1 MENGDISILCKGSE
15 LGNLYDGYS
24 YYPGLVKLYIDA
36 KGNATST
43 SYQAFDQPTEDAV
56 TQINVSEGVSVKI
69 ARDIFGKTTSI
80 TRSGSGVSATR
91 SYVYDGYERLC
102 KTIEPETGATIQDY
116 DTANNIAW
124 RATGL
129 GLTATNACNTS
140 DVPAS
145 KQITYTYDAR
155 NRLRNTTYGD
165 GSPAIYRTYTND
177 GLPNTIQSDGT
188 LWTYGYNNR
197 RLPTS
202 ETLNYGG
209 VNYSIGRS
217 YDANGSLSQLT
228 YPDNFS
234 VAYNP
239 NALGEARQAG
249 GYATAVYYHPNGAVK
264 QFSYGNGIAHT
275 LAQNLRGL
283 PQLSQDGSVLKD
295 SYAYDQ
301 NANVASIT
309 DQVEGV
315 TTRNMEY
322 DGLNR
327 LTHVNAS
334 ALWGDAWYGYDA
346 LDNLTSSQMT
356 AGAKARTLTH
366 NINYTNNRLDSVT
379 GRYTLGYQYDN
390 QGNIILRGG
399 QSYSFDIGNRM
410 RSAPGITTH
419 AYDGLGRRTS
429 VVGTDGVNHIY
440 VYGQEGKLLYE
451 TTTGQ
456 ALASGTKYVYLNRH
470 VVAEVSGGG
479 VVYDHTDGLG
489 SPVAKT
495 SSSAGLISRTR
506 YEPYGA
512 TAAGTE
518 PTIGFTGHLNAANL
532 GLVDMQQRFY
542 DPVAG
547 RFLSTDPVTTD
558 ANSGASFNRFAYA
571 VNDPYGFID
580 PDGRDE
586 KPVDKEAERQQERL
600 KKEQDRL
607 CGTGQCEGISTVHS
621 NGGGGTAG
629 VAGSQQ
635 LTGYE
640 PGGQYEMNIMGD
652 FVNPDAPG
660 VGVGQIILGGTVIA
674 GAGVVIVGTAPEIGV
689 LAATQA
695 KRIRRNVK
703 VDGPGAGLVY
713 GNGRVFQI
721 RYNGKPVFRLDYQP
735 VQGSNNQSRL
745 HFHIGD
751 NMKIHYVIDP
761 RGWFDK

>member
-1 MENGDISILCKGSE
+1 
-15 LGNLYDGYS
+15 
-24 YYPGLVKLYIDA
+24 
-36 KGNATST
+36 
-43 SYQAFDQPTEDAV
+43 
-56 TQINVSEGVSVKI
+56 
-69 ARDIFGKTTSI
+69 
-80 TRSGSGVSATR
+80 
-91 SYVYDGYERLC
+91 
-102 KTIEPETGATIQDY
+102 
-116 DTANNIAW
+116 
-124 RATGL
+124 
-129 GLTATNACNTS
+129 
-140 DVPAS
+140 
-145 KQITYTYDAR
+145 
-155 NRLRNTTYGD
+155 
-165 GSPAIYRTYTND
+165 
-177 GLPNTIQSDGT
+177 
-188 LWTYGYNNR
+188 
-197 RLPTS
+197 LPTS

-295 SYAYDQ
+295 SYTYDQ

-346 LDNLTSSQMT
+346 LDNLTSSQVT

-366 NINYTNNRLDSVT
+366 NINYSNNRLDSVS
-379 GRYTLGYQYDN
+379 GSYTLGYQYDS

-495 SSSAGLISRTR
+495 SSTAGLISRTR

-547 RFLSTDPVTTD
+547 RFLSIDPVVTD
-558 ANSGASFNRFAYA
+558 ANTATGFNRYSYA
-571 VNDPYGFID
+571 ADNPYRYVD
-580 PDGRDE
+580 PDGRQVQNSGDRISESWENERIRKYRQAEEPISFAAGEPGKGKPKPNKSVMTGNAYIDE
-586 KPVDKEAERQQERL
+586 ATTQLNTMALIAMAAAGDGKGPVY
-600 KKEQDRL
+600 
-607 CGTGQCEGISTVHS
+607 GTKVHS
-621 NGGGGTAG
+621 IFAELVRNSGRPDLHAELSFSFSGLIEYGF
-629 VAGSQQ
+629 AGSIRTDVI
-635 LTGYE
+635 LGPDPERPVAIYDLKTGSARLNDRRVQE
-640 PGGQYEMNIMGD
+640 INSR
-652 FVNPDAPG
+652 FPG
-660 VGVGQIILGGTVIA
+660 VLPRPKIFAIYPIPA
-674 GAGVVIVGTAPEIGV
+674 SEIGE
-689 LAATQA
+689 
-695 KRIRRNVK
+695 
-703 VDGPGAGLVY
+703 
-713 GNGRVFQI
+713 
-721 RYNGKPVFRLDYQP
+721 
-735 VQGSNNQSRL
+735 
-745 HFHIGD
+745 
-751 NMKIHYVIDP
+751 
-761 RGWFDK
+761 